1 MRPARSTT
9 VVIGIGNVIHS
20 DDGLGVHAVRR
31 LRHRTL
37 GADDIQLIEGGTAG
51 LMLLPHLAAA
61 RRAIIIDAIA
71 FGAPAGTLLRLE
83 PSLSVFATGI
93 TPHEIGLADLLDA
106 MRLTGAC
113 PDQLLLHGAQPGDTT
128 LGTELTP
135 PVAAA
140 LDELVDAIET
150 DLAAWHAP
158 NRGRQWTR
166 RSSTTPAPTGDPRSV
181 RRHS

>member
-61 RRAIIIDAIA
+61 RRAIIIDAIVS
-71 FGAPAGTLLRLE
+71 RLKRGWRADGSKRE
-83 PSLSVFATGI
+83 AT
-93 TPHEIGLADLLDA
+93 A
-106 MRLTGAC
+106 RRAC
-113 PDQLLLHGAQPGDTT
+113 
-128 LGTELTP
+128 
-135 PVAAA
+135 
-140 LDELVDAIET
+140 
-150 DLAAWHAP
+150 
-158 NRGRQWTR
+158 R
-166 RSSTTPAPTGDPRSV
+166 RCP
-181 RRHS
+181 